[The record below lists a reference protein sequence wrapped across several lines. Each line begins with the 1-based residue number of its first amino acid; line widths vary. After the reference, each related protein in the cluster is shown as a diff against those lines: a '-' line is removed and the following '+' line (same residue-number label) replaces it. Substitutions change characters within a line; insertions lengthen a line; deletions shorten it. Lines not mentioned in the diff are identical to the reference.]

1 VTYDLAVWRHR
12 GPLSDAD
19 ASVEFER
26 RIDLAEARALDEADP
41 PSSEVMALFARLRER
56 FPDEPW
62 ENSEDEAD
70 GDFLYIN
77 CSYPDGP
84 WVEAAIAEW
93 ADELGIVVY
102 SPMSEAVVRP
112 GDTFGPG
119 GPPAGGRQVS

>member
-26 RIDLAEARALDEADP
+26 RIDLAEAKALDEADP

-70 GDFLYIN
+70 GDFLYLK
-77 CSYPDGP
+77 CPYPDGP
-84 WVEAAIAEW
+84 WVEAATEPSTA
-93 ADELGIVVY
+93 
-102 SPMSEAVVRP
+102 
-112 GDTFGPG
+112 G
-119 GPPAGGRQVS
+119 GPASRPSTSTEPPRPRDLPPLGMPF